1 MPHPVQS
8 HSNFANFDVHL
19 LVFEKDV
26 IFDIFLKMDFGIFK
40 IMYFSSPNYV
50 SGFLPLGERCLTC
63 ELHNHILEL
72 YYIKEYKRDPSRK
85 YVDELIGHWDLFN
98 PKPK

>member
-8 HSNFANFDVHL
+8 NSNYANFDVHL

-40 IMYFSSPNYV
+40 IMYLSSPNYV
-50 SGFLPLGERCLTC
+50 SEFLPLG
-63 ELHNHILEL
+63 
-72 YYIKEYKRDPSRK
+72 
-85 YVDELIGHWDLFN
+85 
-98 PKPK
+98 